1 MAWRKPTN
9 LKEWLGVI
17 CRHQKKAFFPA
28 IAVMIIVMV
37 ASHRIPRVYRAEA
50 KFQRLNDAALQQ
62 MGDQTIDQNL
72 NPIRRA
78 LTEDLKGR
86 TAIEQVVD
94 DLQLTRDLPHT
105 PDGQLTAEGQMRKM
119 DMVRQLQDRVNVWF
133 TIKSDQVDQICVS
146 YTDTDRVLAPK
157 VVNTLVENYIRKTR
171 QQLDEA
177 LLNAKTF
184 FDREVSRYR
193 TRMAELESKKL
204 KFEMDHPGLAP
215 DDPSS
220 NQNKLLELRALMAQS
235 KQELKVSQQKH
246 ASLKAWVDA
255 QPQFIEQKRRGQNPI
270 LTDLLARKAS
280 LESELEEHLVH
291 WGRTDDHPLVVK
303 TRRRLVEMEQK
314 IKETPVEAVIGT
326 DQSPNQS
333 RMGAEQQ
340 VQMLEGTMV
349 ALSRQVEEL
358 AQQIEEYEVRNRN
371 LFVVRNDYV
380 KIEREY
386 LESRQQLEFWENN
399 LRQTTVALRAEVGQ
413 RGVRLSII
421 QRAPDMAR
429 PSEPTLIGIIGVALV
444 LGLGVGGAVIFLSEV
459 ADRSFRDVEHAVD
472 ELKLPVLGTVNE
484 IFTERQLVQ
493 QKMWNWGI
501 FPSLGAVMLMVLA
514 ASVALAY
521 LSLNE
526 PGKFDRVFG
535 GSSHQS
541 TSSLITGVA
550 TGVEP
555 SRD

>member
-28 IAVMIIVMV
+28 VAVMIIVMI
-37 ASHRIPRVYRAEA
+37 ASHQIPRVYRAEA
-50 KFQRLNDAALQQ
+50 KFQRRNDAALQQ
-62 MGDQTIDQNL
+62 MGDRTIDQNL

-105 PDGQLTAEGQMRKM
+105 PDGQLTREGQMRKM
-119 DMVRQLQDRVNVWF
+119 DMVRQLQDRINVWF
-133 TIKSDQVDQICVS
+133 TIKSDEVDQICVS

-157 VVNTLVENYIRKTR
+157 IVNTLVENYIRKTR
-171 QQLDEA
+171 QELDEA
-177 LLNAKTF
+177 LLNAQTF
-184 FDREVSRYR
+184 FDREVQRYR
-193 TRMAELESKKL
+193 TRVAELESKKL

-220 NQNKLLELRALMAQS
+220 NQNKLLELRAQMAQA
-235 KQELKVSQQKH
+235 KQELKVTQQKH
-246 ASLKAWVDA
+246 ASLKAWVDG
-255 QPQFIEQKRRGQNPI
+255 QPTFIEQKRRGQNPV
-270 LTDLLARKAS
+270 LTDLLNRKTA
-280 LESELEEHLVH
+280 LENELEEHLMH

-303 TRRRLVEMEQK
+303 TRRRLEEIDAK
-314 IKETPVEAVIGT
+314 IKETPTEAVIGT

-333 RMGAEQQ
+333 RMAAEQQ

-358 AQQIEEYEVRNRN
+358 AQQTEEYEVRNRN

-386 LESRQQLEFWENN
+386 AEAQQQLEFWENN
-399 LRQTTVALRAEVGQ
+399 LRQTSVALRAEIGQ
-413 RGVRLSII
+413 RGVRLSVI

-429 PSEPTLIGIIGVALV
+429 PSEPTLAGIIGMALV
-444 LGLGVGGAVIFLSEV
+444 LGLGVAGAVIFLSEV
-459 ADRSFRDVEHAVD
+459 ADRSFRDVEHAID

-484 IFTERQLVQ
+484 IFTERQIVQ

-501 FPSLGAVMLMVLA
+501 FPSLGAAMIIVLA
-514 ASVALAY
+514 VSIALTY

-526 PGKFDRVFG
+526 PQKFDRLFG
-535 GSSHQS
+535 ASGHT
-541 TSSLITGVA
+541 TSSLVA
-550 TGVEP
+550 GSTTP
-555 SRD
+555 IDR